1 MTPVINDSK
10 GAEIPT
16 SVENTSDFDTR
27 FRRPEKDH
35 VSAHRN
41 ASATS
46 DSESRPRLTGER
58 MICEELASLAN
69 RSEPFSGS
77 GEIVACDEIHDVEEV

>member
-1 MTPVINDSK
+1 MTPVIDDSK

-16 SVENTSDFDTR
+16 SMENTSDFDTR

-35 VSAHRN
+35 VRPDRH

-46 DSESRPRLTGER
+46 DSESRSRLTRER
-58 MICEELASLAN
+58 MVCEELASLAN
-69 RSEPFSGS
+69 RRQPFSGS
-77 GEIVACDEIHDVEEV
+77 REIIACDEIHDVEEV